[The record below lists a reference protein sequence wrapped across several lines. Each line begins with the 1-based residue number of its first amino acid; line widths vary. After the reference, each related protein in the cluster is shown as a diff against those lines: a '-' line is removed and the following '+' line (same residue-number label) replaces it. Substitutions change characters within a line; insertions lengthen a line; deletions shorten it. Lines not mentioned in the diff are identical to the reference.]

1 MNLFK
6 IESVNFRTS
15 STRRVF
21 FSIILTFILPLSVF
35 QLLYETDNLFTDQSP
50 NIPRSIIYLGF
61 FFTFYLLSTS
71 AISFTIACLYV
82 SKPVSF
88 LSVLLAIPR
97 IVLRVFITSLCA
109 IFLKTATDVA
119 GYFISEFLI
128 HTDNTMPAA
137 KDVLL
142 MIIESKEVLWCLKGI
157 IFYFFFFIVNG
168 YLTALWHLASVISVT
183 EPNVYGIS
191 ALKKSRELLRQ
202 KTGTTLVIVF
212 CYFACVSL
220 IELNV
225 FLIMDYLP
233 MSCSVRVLL
242 MSLYLI
248 FLMHGNF
255 IGLFVQNALYHGC
268 KSHHNQVIDKKVL
281 YDHLPTTTELVTE
294 NGVEDDLESQG
305 WKLVGAE

>member
-1 MNLFK
+1 MKLFK
-6 IESVNFRTS
+6 IESVNLRANS
-15 STRRVF
+15 SRRIF
-21 FSIILTFILPLSVF
+21 FFIALIFILPLSVF

-50 NIPRSIIYLGF
+50 SIIYLGF

-109 IFLKTATDVA
+109 IFLKTVNYVA
-119 GYFISEFLI
+119 SYFISKCII
-128 HTDNTMPAA
+128 HTDDTVPTAT
-137 KDVLL
+137 DVLL
-142 MIIESKEVLWCLKGI
+142 MIIDLKESKDVLRWILSI
-157 IFYFFFFIVNG
+157 IFCFVYFAVNG

-183 EPNVYGIS
+183 EANVYGIS

-202 KTGTTLVIVF
+202 KTGTALVIVF
-212 CYFACVSL
+212 CYFADVSI

-225 FLIMDYLP
+225 FLIMVYLP
-233 MSCSVRVLL
+233 MCRVVWVLL
-242 MSLYLI
+242 ILVYLI
-248 FLMHGNF
+248 LLTGGNF
-255 IGLFVQNALYHGC
+255 IALFVQNAFYYGC
-268 KSHHNQVIDKKVL
+268 KSHHNQVTDKKVL
-281 YDHLPTTTELVTE
+281 SDHLPTTTTE
-294 NGVEDDLESQG
+294 NGVQDDLESQG